1 MAYRAD
7 AHIHLFDGGFGYS
20 FTARQGVRI
29 DETACYESLQKTHD
43 VRDALVV
50 GYAAEP
56 WCQSNNNFLARIT
69 RDLPWA
75 HPTAYIDLTDPLTAD
90 HLKRLQAD
98 GFVGI
103 SIYCFDEKT
112 MTAIEKTNTDTWQ
125 WLVEHRWLISVNSRG
140 HYWSAWES
148 VLQKH
153 KQLRVLVSHLGLPQ
167 KVSSPPDTET
177 ARASMATV
185 LALADYEQ
193 VHIKVSGFYGIGEPA
208 FDYPHEPVWPYVQL
222 AHSTFGSSRLLWGS
236 DFSPHLD
243 SISFPQTFDH
253 FRQMSF
259 LSDDDRTG
267 LEGQNLTSLLRD
279 VITG

>member
-1 MAYRAD
+1 MGLRRPVETMAFNATSEPSTLSQTNRIDNFPLFKQAGIYLLTQFNSVSLHR
-7 AHIHLFDGGFGYS
+7 HIRQTYQFDLFDGGFGYS

-140 HYWSAWES
+140 HYWSVWES
-148 VLQKH
+148 VLQQH

-167 KVSSPPDTET
+167 KVS
-177 ARASMATV
+177 
-185 LALADYEQ
+185 
-193 VHIKVSGFYGIGEPA
+193 
-208 FDYPHEPVWPYVQL
+208 
-222 AHSTFGSSRLLWGS
+222 
-236 DFSPHLD
+236 
-243 SISFPQTFDH
+243 
-253 FRQMSF
+253 
-259 LSDDDRTG
+259 
-267 LEGQNLTSLLRD
+267 
-279 VITG
+279 